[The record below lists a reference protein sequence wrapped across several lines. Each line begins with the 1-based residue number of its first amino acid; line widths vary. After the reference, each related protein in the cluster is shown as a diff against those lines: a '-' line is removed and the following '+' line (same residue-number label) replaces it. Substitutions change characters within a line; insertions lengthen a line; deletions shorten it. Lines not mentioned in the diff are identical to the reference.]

1 MEQKKSK
8 IRIGCASGFWG
19 DTNTAA
25 FQLVKLG
32 QLDILVFDYLSEIT
46 MSILA
51 RAMEKNPEEG
61 YATDFVSRVM
71 MPLLG
76 DIAAQGI
83 KVVSN
88 AGGINPHSCARALQS
103 LIDAAGL
110 SLCIAVVD
118 GDNLMPDW
126 DRLKSQNIHEMFDDS
141 PLPDTMTSINAY
153 LGAEPVAKA
162 LKQGADIVITGRIV
176 DSALVL
182 GPLLHAFEWRMDQY
196 DLLAQGS
203 LAGHLI
209 ECGAQCTGGNFTDW
223 EQVEGYENMGFPIA
237 ECSAD
242 GTFVIT
248 KPPKTG
254 GLVTPA
260 TVGEQLVY
268 EIGNP
273 AAYVLPDVICDFR
286 HVLLQQDGDNRVVVS
301 GAKGLPPTKQYKVC
315 ATWRDGY
322 RISASFMMAGIDARR
337 KGERVAQAILDK
349 VQKVMAKRGAP
360 PFSETLIEILG
371 SEWTYGP
378 HSRMQSSREV
388 IVRLSARHFIRETLM
403 FLASE
408 IAQAAT
414 GMAPGVTG
422 IVGGRPKV
430 SPVVRLYSFL
440 LDKNQVRPQVHING
454 QTLSIDTRDT
464 ASVTA
469 TSSEDLSLTSALP
482 VPEVYNKKM
491 VEVPLVRLAWARS
504 GDKGDFSNIGVIARN
519 AAWLPWIYASVN
531 EQSIAKYMAH
541 VLDPERSR
549 VDAYYLPGIHALNF
563 LLVHALGGGGIASL
577 RADPQGK
584 ALAQQLLDMPI
595 RIPAD
600 LLETTEVSP

>member
-32 QLDILVFDYLSEIT
+32 QLDVLVFDYLSEIT

-71 MPLLG
+71 LPLLP
-76 DIAAQGI
+76 DIATQGI

-88 AGGINPHSCARALQS
+88 AGGINPHSCARALQN

-110 SLCIAVVD
+110 SLRIAVVD
-118 GDNLMPDW
+118 GDNLISQW
-126 DRLKSQNIHEMFDDS
+126 NKLKTQNIHEMFDGT
-141 PLPDTMTSINAY
+141 PLPDSMTSINAY
-153 LGAEPVAKA
+153 LGAEPVARA
-162 LKQGADIVITGRIV
+162 LEEGADIVITGRIV

-182 GPLLHAFEWRMDQY
+182 GPLLHAFDWRMDQY

-237 ECSAD
+237 ECGAD
-242 GTFVIT
+242 GSFVIT

-273 AAYVLPDVICDFR
+273 AAYILPDVICDFR
-286 HVLLQQDGDNRVVVS
+286 QVCMQQDGENRVAVS
-301 GAKGLPPTKQYKVC
+301 GAKGYAPTSQYKVC

-322 RISASFMMAGIDARR
+322 RISASFMMGGIDARR

-349 VQKVMAKRGAP
+349 VQNVMAKRGAP
-360 PFSETLIEILG
+360 PFTETLIEILG

-378 HSRMQSSREV
+378 HSRMQASREV

-440 LDKNQVRPQVHING
+440 LDKSHVHANVHIGG
-454 QTLSIDTRDT
+454 QTLSIAPQPDSSDSAPAKPN
-464 ASVTA
+464 ASLAAVLQVPVVHAANLVT
-469 TSSEDLSLTSALP
+469 
-482 VPEVYNKKM
+482 
-491 VEVPLVRLAWARS
+491 VPLVRLAWARS
-504 GDKGDFSNIGVIARN
+504 GDKGDFSNIGVIARQ

-531 EQSIAKYMAH
+531 EQSIAAYMAH
-541 VLDPERSR
+541 VLDPDRSR
-549 VDAYYLPGIHALNF
+549 IEAYHLPGISALNF
-563 LLVHALGGGGIASL
+563 LLIHALGGGGIASL

-584 ALAQQLLDMPI
+584 ALAQQLLDMPV

-600 LLETTEVSP
+600 LLDATEA